1 MDKQTESQV
10 LEASTIRWQWAGL
23 ILVALFIGV
32 FPIYRIYEPGQRAE
46 ARETQAGFLSA
57 QGEEIFDFE
66 CASCHGV
73 EGRGGLGPAV
83 GARNFLE
90 AVDDEQISQL
100 IALGIPG
107 TEMVAYSIDWGG
119 PMTSEE
125 IEATTAYLRS
135 LEEDSESNPNWQ
147 TPLVDDDLSGE
158 DLYNL
163 ACSRCHAIN
172 RTGVEDLGP
181 DVSLTSFALEES
193 NEWLADRIVN
203 GRNEMPRFG
212 RVLTSDQVDMLIAYL
227 RGVDLVAVATTI
239 PSTETTTPGTETTAP
254 PTDTTAAP
262 DAVPAE
268 VLTLGKEVWD
278 VTAGGEGCA
287 ACHGFDGLGG
297 TAPNVLSA
305 SKSAIIG
312 AIRGGTPDMEHIV
325 LTSEELDAVYEYMRS
340 LP

>member
-10 LEASTIRWQWAGL
+10 LEESTIRWQWAGL

-32 FPIYRIYEPGQRAE
+32 FPIYRIYEPAQRAD
-46 ARETQAGFLSA
+46 ARETQSGFLAA
-57 QGEEIFDFE
+57 QGEEIFSAE
-66 CASCHGV
+66 CSSCHGV
-73 EGRGGLGPAV
+73 AGRGGLGPAV

-107 TEMVAYSIDWGG
+107 TEMVSYSIDWGG

-125 IEATTAYLRS
+125 IEATTTYLRS

-147 TPLVDDDLSGE
+147 TPLVDENLSGE
-158 DLYNL
+158 DLYGL

-172 RTGVEDLGP
+172 LTGVEDLGP
-181 DVSLTSFALEES
+181 DLSLTSFALDES
-193 NEWLADRIVN
+193 DEWLADRIEN

-212 RVLTSDQVDMLIAYL
+212 RVLTSDQVGMLIAYL
-227 RGVDLVAVATTI
+227 RGVDFVAVGTTI
-239 PSTETTTPGTETTAP
+239 PTTETTTPGTETTAP

-262 DAVPAE
+262 DGVSAE
-268 VLTLGKEVWD
+268 VLALGKEVWD

-287 ACHGFDGLGG
+287 ACHGFDGLGA

-305 SKSAIIG
+305 SKSGIIG

-325 LTSEELDAVYEYMRS
+325 LTREELDAVYDYMKT